1 MSKVVVFY
9 VLIPRPEK
17 ELLHKEIPHNSL
29 DLTEASRKRSC
40 LVCESFD
47 EAGLVLLSVQSQDKS
62 LLT

>member
-1 MSKVVVFY
+1 MHISSLISVF
-9 VLIPRPEK
+9 VPRPEK

-29 DLTEASRKRSC
+29 NLTEASRKGSG

-47 EAGLVLLSVQSQDKS
+47 EAGLVLLAVQPQNKG